1 MVASWLR
8 VRERTALIFMSCSD
22 VEGEVVEAQH
32 ICSYWRPTLGYGL
45 FGVFVLFSDILVF
58 TT

>member
-8 VRERTALIFMSCSD
+8 VRERTALLFSD

-45 FGVFVLFSDILVF
+45 FGVFVLCSDILVF